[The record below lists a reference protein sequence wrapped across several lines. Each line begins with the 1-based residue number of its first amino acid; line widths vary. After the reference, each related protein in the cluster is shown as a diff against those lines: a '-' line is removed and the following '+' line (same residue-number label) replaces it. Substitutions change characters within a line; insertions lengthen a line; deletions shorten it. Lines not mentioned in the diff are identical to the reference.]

1 MRNQGKVK
9 SVVVGG
15 RPSTSPM
22 QGVGG
27 VKGGL
32 LATWLDLYQQTNE
45 EMSLVGYPDPDYLFI
60 QSTRPDIYPIVY
72 SSQAGMN
79 IRDVILPDHVE
90 DGLPA
95 QFVVENAD
103 CRLFYTKDMILDVA
117 NTWIA
122 AANVAFDGGKCVAG
136 ALPKRDETESS
147 RQERPVFHGPKETRQ
162 TKTVQV
168 EEETVTKDAAWR
180 LKHGRKA
187 LE

>member
-15 RPSTSPM
+15 RPSTGPM

-27 VKGGL
+27 VRGGL
-32 LATWLDLYQQTNE
+32 LATWLDLYQQTNR
-45 EMSLVGYPDPDYLFI
+45 EMSLVRYPDPDYLFI
-60 QSTRPDIYPIVY
+60 QSTRPDIYPILY

-79 IRDVILPDHVE
+79 IRDVILPDHID

-117 NTWIA
+117 NTWKA
-122 AANVAFDGGKCVAG
+122 AANVAFHGGKCVAG
-136 ALPKRDETESS
+136 ALPKRDGAGSK
-147 RQERPVFHGPKETRQ
+147 RQEGPAFRRPKIRR

-168 EEETVTKDAAWR
+168 NEETVTKDAAWR